1 MNQTNSQTTYRDRLE
16 LTGEIFFDYFLP
28 IFVGFALLF
37 FCVYF
42 VQFYVI
48 ADVNR
53 FVTKLAAPPHPVF
66 QPSIAT
72 NTVSLLVI
80 LMNLSILLL
89 TIGCYG
95 YALLANSRS
104 AKAQA
109 YAAMFA
115 VVMMFFIFQ
124 FIKIQSN
131 CGVMGCELP
140 FR

>member
-66 QPSIAT
+66 QPSIQHSFAACDSHESI
-72 NTVSLLVI
+72 NTSSDYWVLWLRPARKQPERKSS
-80 LMNLSILLL
+80 SIRGNVRCSDDVLH
-89 TIGCYG
+89 
-95 YALLANSRS
+95 
-104 AKAQA
+104 
-109 YAAMFA
+109 
-115 VVMMFFIFQ
+115 
-124 FIKIQSN
+124 
-131 CGVMGCELP
+131 LP
-140 FR
+140 IYQDSK